1 VIVSELDEP
10 KHPLHT
16 GGAAAAPLFAQVAPG
31 QLAHHGIF
39 LRREEIQVARASSPA
54 PQPPPVSSAAPA
66 RAARAPAVASRAPAS
81 FAQRGEA
88 ERRPADAEPRPE
100 PPTVQLSAFRD
111 RVLLPDFSG
120 LSKSEVRQ
128 VTAKNGLRVKLDGDG
143 LAVRQD
149 PPPGSVV
156 MAGNE
161 IVRIQFRPAKP
172 REEAAIAS
180 ARGDR

>member
-1 VIVSELDEP
+1 MIVSELDEP
-10 KHPLHT
+10 KQPLHT

-31 QLAHHGIF
+31 ELAYYGIF
-39 LRREEIQVARASSPA
+39 LRRDEVQVARAAAPPALPPARSNSTPAVSAPA
-54 PQPPPVSSAAPA
+54 PNPAASAP
-66 RAARAPAVASRAPAS
+66 RAVPAS
-81 FAQRGEA
+81 
-88 ERRPADAEPRPE
+88 D
-100 PPTVQLSAFRD
+100 PPTLALSAFRD

-120 LSKSEVRQ
+120 LSKSEVSQ

-156 MAGNE
+156 VAGSE

-172 REEAAIAS
+172 RGEAAIAS
-180 ARGDR
+180 AHGDRF